1 MFTDSFIRAYA
12 VQEFD
17 YLASDNTLTNYMLQ
31 LTQGECCVVLDCF
44 ECSTIKIFE
53 EDRQS
58 YMYIYYFFFMDTLFF
73 FFFSFSHFLIFFN
86 HNTTKSFAALKA
98 EPFHDSALARFLLR
112 RSIANP
118 ARVGHCFYW
127 ALAADCH
134 IKGCAHRFEL
144 LKNTYLR

>member
-1 MFTDSFIRAYA
+1 MLFLIVLSALLSK
-12 VQEFD
+12 
-17 YLASDNTLTNYMLQ
+17 YLRRTVNLT
-31 LTQGECCVVLDCF
+31 C
-44 ECSTIKIFE
+44 I
-53 EDRQS
+53 
-58 YMYIYYFFFMDTLFF
+58 YITFSSWIHSFFF
-73 FFFSFSHFLIFFN
+73 FSHFLIFFN